1 MALSLSSTVTLNN
14 GVRMPVLGLGTWQS
28 ARGETVR
35 RAVRAALDAG
45 YRLID
50 TAAAYG
56 NEEDIGAAIAE
67 SGIHRSELFITTKL
81 WIADARYQ
89 RALAACRQSLQRL
102 RLDYLDL
109 YLIHWPV
116 PWLWPQAW
124 RALLTLQEEGLCRAI
139 GVSNFNI
146 RHLQA
151 AMQLGPVVPAVN
163 QVEFSPFLYR
173 RDLLEFCREHGIQL
187 ESYSPLTRGAKL
199 HDPRVTVLARHY
211 DKTNAQ
217 LFLRWA
223 LQHGVVTIPKSTHP
237 KRISENADLFDF
249 EITPD
254 DMAALDALNEDYY
267 TIPGIWRRVF
277 R

>member
-1 MALSLSSTVTLNN
+1 MALSITSTVALNN
-14 GVRMPVLGLGTWQS
+14 GVRMQVLGLGTWQL

-35 RAVRAALDAG
+35 RAVRVALDAG

-56 NEEDIGAAIAE
+56 NEADIGAAIVE
-67 SGIHRSELFITTKL
+67 SGIDRSELFITTKL
-81 WIADARYQ
+81 WITDMTYPRT
-89 RALAACRQSLQRL
+89 LAACRRSLQRL

-124 RALLTLQEEGLCRAI
+124 RALMALQEEGLCRAI
-139 GVSNFNI
+139 GVSNFEV
-146 RHLQA
+146 RHLQH
-151 AMQLGPVVPAVN
+151 AMQLGSVPVVN

-173 RDLLEFCREHGIQL
+173 RELLQFCRDHGIQL

-199 HDPRVTVLARHY
+199 RDPRVTALAQHY
-211 DKTNAQ
+211 GKTSAQ

-237 KRISENADLFDF
+237 ERIRENADLFDF
-249 EITPD
+249 EITPG
-254 DMAALDALNEDYY
+254 DMAVLDTLNEEYY
-267 TIPGIWRRVF
+267 TVPAIWRRLF

>member
-1 MALSLSSTVTLNN
+1 MALSLSSAVTLNN
-14 GVRMPVLGLGTWQS
+14 GVRMPMLGLGTWQS

-67 SGIHRSELFITTKL
+67 SGIDRSELFITTKL
-81 WIADARYQ
+81 WIADARYH
-89 RALAACRQSLQRL
+89 RALAACRQSLRRL

-124 RALLTLQEEGLCRAI
+124 RALLTLREEGLCRAI

-151 AMQLGPVVPAVN
+151 AMHLGAVPSVN

-173 RDLLEFCREHGIQL
+173 RDLLQFCREHGIQL

-199 HDPRVTVLARHY
+199 RDPRVAALARHY
-211 DKTNAQ
+211 GKTNAQ

-237 KRISENADLFDF
+237 ERIRENADLFDF
-249 EITPD
+249 EITLD

-267 TIPGIWRRVF
+267 TIPAIWRRVF

>member
-1 MALSLSSTVTLNN
+1 MALSISSMVTLNN
-14 GVRMPVLGLGTWQS
+14 GVQMPVLGLGTWQTP
-28 ARGETVR
+28 RGETVR
-35 RAVRAALDAG
+35 RAVRAALETG

-50 TAAAYG
+50 TAAIYG

-67 SGIHRSELFITTKL
+67 SGIDRSELFITTKL
-81 WIADARYQ
+81 WITDVRYQ
-89 RALAACRQSLQRL
+89 RALAACRRSLQRL

-124 RALLTLQEEGLCRAI
+124 RALMTLQEEGLCRAI
-139 GVSNFNI
+139 GVSNFDI

-163 QVEFSPFLYR
+163 QVEFSPFVYR
-173 RDLLEFCREHGIQL
+173 RELLEFCREHGIQL

-199 HDPRVTVLARHY
+199 RDPRAAAIAQHY
-211 DKTNAQ
+211 GKTPAQ

-223 LQHGVVTIPKSTHP
+223 LQHGLVTIPKSTRP
-237 KRISENADLFDF
+237 ERIRENADIFDF
-249 EITPD
+249 EITPE
-254 DMAALDALNEDYY
+254 DMAALDTLNEDYY
-267 TIPGIWRRVF
+267 TTLGCWRGLF

>member
-1 MALSLSSTVTLNN
+1 MALSIISTVTLNN
-14 GVRMPVLGLGTWQS
+14 GVRMPVLGLGTWQL

-35 RAVRAALDAG
+35 RAVRVALDTG

-50 TAAAYG
+50 TATVYG
-56 NEEDIGAAIAE
+56 NEEDVGAAVAE
-67 SGIHRSELFITTKL
+67 SGIDRRELFITTKL
-81 WIADARYQ
+81 WITDVTYPRT
-89 RALAACRQSLQRL
+89 LAACRRSLQRL
-102 RLDYLDL
+102 RLNYLDL

-124 RALLTLQEEGLCRAI
+124 RALITLQQEGLCRAI
-139 GVSNFNI
+139 GVSNFEI

-151 AMQLGPVVPAVN
+151 AMQLGAVPAVN
-163 QVEFSPFLYR
+163 QAEFSPFLYR
-173 RDLLEFCREHGIQL
+173 RELHDFCREHGIQL

-199 HDPRVTVLARHY
+199 RDPRVTALAQHY
-211 DKTNAQ
+211 KKTNAQ

-223 LQHGVVTIPKSTHP
+223 LQHGVVTIPKSSHP
-237 KRISENADLFDF
+237 ERIRENADLFDF
-249 EITPD
+249 EINPE

-267 TIPGIWRRVF
+267 TVPGIWRRLF